1 MRVESWAGRVR
12 VVGGYF
18 SAAAVVSSV
27 RHATV
32 LCGAEARESPPALHI
47 SPSEKAW
54 YRNTRVVGWSPR
66 RRKIQHDR
74 GAVWASTLALL
85 QDEHYYSRS
94 RKQVL

>member
-1 MRVESWAGRVR
+1 MQA
-12 VVGGYF
+12 VGGY
-18 SAAAVVSSV
+18 SAGTVVNLVGRVTVLRGAETRESSCTGYLTVGKSVVSKY
-27 RHATV
+27 T
-32 LCGAEARESPPALHI
+32 
-47 SPSEKAW
+47 
-54 YRNTRVVGWSPR
+54 VVGWSPR